1 MRSIWTGAVGFGLVT
16 IPIKLYSATE
26 DSNINLDMLDKNN
39 EAHIKYK
46 RVNEE
51 TGKEVQWNDIVKGY
65 NYDGKY
71 VILTDKDFESAS
83 PEKSKYIDIFQ
94 FVKEEEIDSIYFE
107 KPYFLEPDKNG
118 DRPYA
123 LLREAL
129 KKSKMAGVGSF
140 VLRNKE
146 HLAVIKPYE
155 DALLLNMIRFQ
166 EEIRDYSE
174 LKLPKERTPRPGE
187 LKMAMELINQ
197 MSEPF
202 DISKYKDSYNDKLME
217 LIKAKAK
224 GVKQKQT
231 EMKVVHKETNDIM
244 AQLKAS
250 LENRKKKVG

>member
-1 MRSIWTGAVGFGLVT
+1 MRSIWTGAIGFGLVT

-51 TGKEVQWNDIVKGY
+51 TGKEVQWSDIVKGY
-65 NYDGKY
+65 NYEGKY
-71 VILTDKDFESAS
+71 VILTDKDFENAS

-146 HLAVIKPYE
+146 NLAVIKPYE
-155 DALLLNMIRFQ
+155 DALLLNVIRFQ

-250 LENRKKKVG
+250 LENRKKKAG

>member
-1 MRSIWTGAVGFGLVT
+1 MRSIWTGAIGFGLVT

-51 TGKEVQWNDIVKGY
+51 TGKEVQWSDIVKGY
-65 NYDGKY
+65 NYEGKY
-71 VILTDKDFESAS
+71 VILTDKDFENAS

-146 HLAVIKPYE
+146 SLAVIKPYE
-155 DALLLNMIRFQ
+155 DALLLNVIRFQ

-250 LENRKKKVG
+250 LENRKKKAG